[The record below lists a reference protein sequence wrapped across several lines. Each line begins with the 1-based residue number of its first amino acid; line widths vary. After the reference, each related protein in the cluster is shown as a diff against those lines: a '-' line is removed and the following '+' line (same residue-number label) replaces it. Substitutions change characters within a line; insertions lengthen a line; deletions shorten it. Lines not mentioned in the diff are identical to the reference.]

1 LQPTEAKGRIEE
13 ETSKGNGA
21 KGAVMLLDAVETSG
35 VAEAGFKMNYVV
47 SVEVRHQCNKTPEVL
62 NCIFRH

>member
-1 LQPTEAKGRIEE
+1 
-13 ETSKGNGA
+13 
-21 KGAVMLLDAVETSG
+21 MLLDAVETSG